1 MKVLSLFSGIGGLDL
16 AAEWAG
22 MEVVAFCEIDPY
34 AVKVLERRWPNVPI
48 FGDVATLGRD
58 SLIERGI
65 RPEEIDVITGGF
77 PCQPF
82 SVAGK
87 RRGKEDERFL
97 WGEFS
102 RIIGEIRPS
111 WVVAENVP
119 GLLSTVSYKDQFP
132 MDNSGNA
139 EGEVGD
145 LFTRTGRGVADQI
158 LEEIEALG
166 YTVLPI
172 VYSASAVGAPHKR
185 ERVFVVAHSAS
196 DRSTSRIS
204 GPDKREEGIA
214 RIPFHGCS

>member
-1 MKVLSLFSGIGGLDL
+1 MYRYSETSALLQQIRSSNEESGQKKLMSLP
-16 AAEWAG
+16 E
-22 MEVVAFCEIDPY
+22 
-34 AVKVLERRWPNVPI
+34 
-48 FGDVATLGRD
+48 D
-58 SLIERGI
+58 SHVN
-65 RPEEIDVITGGF
+65 P
-77 PCQPF
+77 
-82 SVAGK
+82 SVSRENEG
-87 RRGKEDERFL
+87 GKEDERFL